1 MTHSEEKQKSVET
14 LSECPKKFDL
24 AGKDIKAVMFK
35 DLKAIVFKK
44 SKESRRVI
52 LIN

>member
-1 MTHSEEKQKSVET
+1 MSV
-14 LSECPKKFDL
+14 LSNKVFKKTVT
-24 AGKDIKAVMFK
+24 VMFK
-35 DLKAIVFKK
+35 ELKAIVFKE

>member
-1 MTHSEEKQKSVET
+1 MTRSEEKQKT
-14 LSECPKKFDL
+14 LSECPQKLDL

-35 DLKAIVFKK
+35 ELKAIVFKK